1 MGMARAGEYKLQ
13 GFPDFTSALADL
25 KQFQRA
31 PQPEYEVCVA
41 TGDGQLII
49 RETLIE
55 FWMQK
60 HQSFADQMKEEV
72 EKHNAEFNP
81 RGLKRGMEDA
91 ADPVETEEPAAKRL
105 CLDTK
110 MTLGEFENSVADRKR
125 ASTC

>member
-1 MGMARAGEYKLQ
+1 MARAGEYKLQ

-41 TGDGQLII
+41 TGEGQLII

-55 FWMQK
+55 FWLQK
-60 HQSFADQMKEEV
+60 HQSFADQMKEVV
-72 EKHNAEFNP
+72 ESHNAEFNP
-81 RGLKRGMEDA
+81 RGLKRGMEET
-91 ADPVETEEPAAKRL
+91 DPVENEEPAAKRL

-110 MTLGEFENSVADRKR
+110 IALGEFENSVPDRKR
-125 ASTC
+125 VSNC